1 MKILH
6 IVESLDNSYGGPAKS
21 VPMLVK
27 YLDKLNCVNKI
38 FTVRVH
44 ENEQNSVLDENNI
57 EAVKVPLRGI
67 KKIKYSP
74 FLRNKIVHEITKDT
88 IIHVHTLWT
97 YPTYIGYKIAKK
109 YNLPL
114 VVSVRGTMYEWAL
127 NQSKYVK
134 KFAMWLF
141 QKEMLESADLIHV
154 TENGE
159 IGALT
164 DINIKNN
171 FKLIPNGV
179 ELEDRFETLSQEIL
193 EQISYS
199 KDKIY
204 IMFLGRIV
212 HNKGL
217 HYLISS
223 YKKLK
228 YKFKNV
234 EVLVVGGVED
244 RLYFDKLE
252 QVSGMHFLGML
263 DDLNKHTIFSIS
275 SLFILPSKS
284 ENFCMAIAEAMSY
297 KIPVITTKGT
307 PWQEIE
313 EYDSGWWVDL
323 NQENID
329 NAINEALDCTDSEL
343 EAKGTRGFNLINKY
357 TWDIQAKKFKEAYID
372 ILENKI

>member
-1 MKILH
+1 
-6 IVESLDNSYGGPAKS
+6 
-21 VPMLVK
+21 
-27 YLDKLNCVNKI
+27 
-38 FTVRVH
+38 
-44 ENEQNSVLDENNI
+44 
-57 EAVKVPLRGI
+57 
-67 KKIKYSP
+67 
-74 FLRNKIVHEITKDT
+74 
-88 IIHVHTLWT
+88 
-97 YPTYIGYKIAKK
+97 
-109 YNLPL
+109 
-114 VVSVRGTMYEWAL
+114 
-127 NQSKYVK
+127 
-134 KFAMWLF
+134 
-141 QKEMLESADLIHV
+141 
-154 TENGE
+154 
-159 IGALT
+159 
-164 DINIKNN
+164 
-171 FKLIPNGV
+171 
-179 ELEDRFETLSQEIL
+179 
-193 EQISYS
+193 
-199 KDKIY
+199 
-204 IMFLGRIV
+204 MFLGRIV

-284 ENFCMAIAEAMSY
+284 ENFGVAIAEAMSY

-307 PWQEIE
+307 PWKEIE

-323 NQENID
+323 NQDNID
-329 NAINEALDCTDSEL
+329 NAIDEALDCTNSEL